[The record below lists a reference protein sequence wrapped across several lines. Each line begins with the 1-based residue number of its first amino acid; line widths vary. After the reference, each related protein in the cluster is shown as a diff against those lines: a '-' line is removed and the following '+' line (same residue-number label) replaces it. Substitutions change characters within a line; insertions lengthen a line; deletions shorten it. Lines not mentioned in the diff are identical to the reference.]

1 MARLPHMLLKY
12 KLRGDNQQNILVAFT
27 FAGNVGED
35 RHMIDRETVKNV
47 AKLARLGMTEEEI
60 DIFGSQLSAILENIA
75 ILQEADVSG
84 VSPTTHASRLTNIM
98 RDDIPQPS
106 YPPEQLL
113 ANAPAQE
120 DNCLKVRAVL
130 DGGES

>member
-1 MARLPHMLLKY
+1 
-12 KLRGDNQQNILVAFT
+12 
-27 FAGNVGED
+27 
-35 RHMIDRETVKNV
+35 MIDRETVKKV

-60 DIFGSQLSAILENIA
+60 DVFGSQLSVILENIA
-75 ILQEADVSG
+75 ILREPDVSN
-84 VSPTTHASRLTNIM
+84 VSPTNHASRLSSVM
-98 RDDIPQPS
+98 RADIPQPS

-130 DGGES
+130 EGEG

>member
-1 MARLPHMLLKY
+1 
-12 KLRGDNQQNILVAFT
+12 
-27 FAGNVGED
+27 
-35 RHMIDRETVKNV
+35 MIDRETVKNV
-47 AKLARLGMTEEEI
+47 SKLARLRMNEEEI
-60 DIFGSQLSAILENIA
+60 GIFGNQLSVILENIE
-75 ILQEADVSG
+75 ILREADVSG
-84 VSPTTHASRLTNIM
+84 VSPTSHASRLTNVM
-98 RDDIPQPS
+98 RADIAQPS

>member
-1 MARLPHMLLKY
+1 
-12 KLRGDNQQNILVAFT
+12 
-27 FAGNVGED
+27 
-35 RHMIDRETVKNV
+35 MIDRKTVMHI
-47 AKLARLGMTEEEI
+47 AKLARLGLKDDEI
-60 DIFGSQLSAILENIA
+60 DTLGQQLSVILENIA

-84 VSPTTHASRLTNIM
+84 VSPTAHASRLHNIM

-106 YPPEQLL
+106 YSPQALL

-130 DGGES
+130 EDA